1 MKNWIEEWVVMAQDC
16 EGNETELDEFC
27 TLDKAKTFV
36 KLNLYKN
43 WLRNYVCLKI
53 YKIREFRDYTLEE
66 EPRFVFWKS
75 KYSVEKFDKY
85 GTQIGYVECKTYKEA
100 LERYRE
106 YKEDKNTEVC
116 IVNHNILDENKQI
129 VKIRK
134 I

>member
-1 MKNWIEEWVVMAQDC
+1 MENWIEEWVVMAQDF

-36 KLNLYKN
+36 KLNLYKKC
-43 WLRNYVCLKI
+43 LEEYTCLKI

-66 EPRFVFWKS
+66 EPRFVFWKN
-75 KYSVEKFDKY
+75 KYSVEQFDKY
-85 GTQIGYVECKTYKEA
+85 GTQIGYVECKNYKQA
-100 LERYRE
+100 LEFYRE